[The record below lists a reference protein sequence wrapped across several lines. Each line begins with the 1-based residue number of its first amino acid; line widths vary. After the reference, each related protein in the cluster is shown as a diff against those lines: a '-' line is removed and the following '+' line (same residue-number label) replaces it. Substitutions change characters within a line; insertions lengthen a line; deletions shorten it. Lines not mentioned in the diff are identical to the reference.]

1 MPAASFPRQP
11 TITVRMPGLAPCRP
25 LPAARPTFT
34 PRISI
39 AGLVLVSP
47 SLPKPALVA
56 RKLAVPRIT
65 AAIRPLPAAPRVLL
79 ALPAPEVHAPMVPAP
94 LVQAAAGAAVKEEED
109 QPTRPDVD
117 CPNAASLELHGLT
130 LQEGLRVVDVSAT
143 AVPPQAGTRHPPA
156 CACRQHGSSSR
167 LAHGPC
173 ATRRR

>member
-1 MPAASFPRQP
+1 MPAASFHMRP

-25 LPAARPTFT
+25 LPAACPTFT
-34 PRISI
+34 ARISV

-47 SLPKPALVA
+47 SLPKPTLVA

-65 AAIRPLPAAPRVLL
+65 AASRSLPAAPRVLL
-79 ALPAPEVHAPMVPAP
+79 ALPAP
-94 LVQAAAGAAVKEEED
+94 LVQAAAGAAVEEEQD
-109 QPTRPDVD
+109 QPTGPDVD

-130 LQEGLRVVDVSAT
+130 VGKGLRVFDVSAP
-143 AVPPQAGTRHPPA
+143 AVPPEAGARHPPA
-156 CACRQHGSSSR
+156 CACRQHGCPSR